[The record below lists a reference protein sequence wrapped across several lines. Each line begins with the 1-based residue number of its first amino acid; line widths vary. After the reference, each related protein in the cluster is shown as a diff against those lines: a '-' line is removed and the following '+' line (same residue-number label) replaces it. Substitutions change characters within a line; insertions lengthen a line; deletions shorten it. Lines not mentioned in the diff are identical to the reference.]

1 MIWEFV
7 ICLLWV
13 FFCTGWLCNDCLVGN
28 VLACWVCCLGQRLE
42 WCLPC
47 LIIHQLIPL
56 CFDHMKLGSLSR
68 WPCDY
73 FFLFLFFVNRPE
85 KCLLWT
91 VNCCYA
97 LSGGF
102 GKSQDSLLQILM
114 LQLLTCRL
122 SAAARALSSQR
133 ATSPSSSAS
142 STASSGP
149 PTSGSFTRRQSGSQE
164 VLRYRIYLCPHPP
177 FCFKVGGPGNVE
189 TGEGE
194 VSNWLNLISLVVIM
208 IRLITNTKWLISQ
221 NQTSTF

>member
-1 MIWEFV
+1 MIWEFI

-28 VLACWVCCLGQRLE
+28 VLACWVRCLGQRLE

-68 WPCDY
+68 WPCYY
-73 FFLFLFFVNRPE
+73 FSLFLLGLKNV
-85 KCLLWT
+85 CSGLST
-91 VNCCYA
+91 VAMLCQED
-97 LSGGF
+97 SV
-102 GKSQDSLLQILM
+102 KSQDSLLQVLM

-164 VLRYRIYLCPHPP
+164 VLRYRIYLCPFPP
-177 FCFKVGGPGNVE
+177 PRALFSK
-189 TGEGE
+189 T
-194 VSNWLNLISLVVIM
+194 NL
-208 IRLITNTKWLISQ
+208 KA
-221 NQTSTF
+221 FAFYC